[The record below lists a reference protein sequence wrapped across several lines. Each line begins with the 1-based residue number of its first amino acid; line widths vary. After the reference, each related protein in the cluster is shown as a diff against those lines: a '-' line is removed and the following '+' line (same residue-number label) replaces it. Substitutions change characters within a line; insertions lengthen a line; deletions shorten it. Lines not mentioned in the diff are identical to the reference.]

1 MAMRVTRIV
10 LLAVIAGV
18 LGGSQ
23 LFNYWK
29 QKVLPATVGAVS
41 GTEALAV
48 SAEVSNEQ
56 SLTEYIRK
64 QLQTHTERVS
74 VAMLGSDHSEAA
86 LKKALAAATATD
98 DYIAYIIDS
107 YYYTIRETTIRTDV
121 DLRIRYRET
130 AEQTAEVNRI
140 TDRALRNIINDQM
153 NDHEKVK
160 VIHDW
165 VVARVDYD
173 QSLQKYTAYEALTTG
188 KAVCQGYALL
198 MYNMLT
204 KAGIKNVIAAG
215 TVNTGEHAWNIVK
228 LDGQW
233 YHLDA
238 TWDDAAIASTT
249 GVSAAQGAILRSQY
263 RYYLLTD
270 EQMRVDHQWTK
281 PYPKATTVYANALHK
296 RMQAAPR
303 EAGRLAKLEAAIGLD
318 WLLPERTASSV
329 TALANKLVAMST
341 SGKRELQVRYTR
353 GSSWNEDIRS
363 AVRQAGIRDGYQVRS
378 TPYGTDGSVLLE
390 VKFTV

>member
-1 MAMRVTRIV
+1 MRASRIV

-23 LFNYWK
+23 MFSYWK
-29 QKVLPATVGAVS
+29 QKVRPTAVAVS
-41 GTEALAV
+41 GTEAFAASV
-48 SAEVSNEQ
+48 EVKNEQ
-56 SLTEYIRK
+56 SLTAYIK
-64 QLQTHTERVS
+64 QQLQTHTERIS

-86 LKKALAAATATD
+86 LKQALAAATGTD

-107 YYYTIRETTIRTDV
+107 YYYTIRETSTRTDV
-121 DLRIRYRET
+121 DLRIRYRES
-130 AEQTAEVNRI
+130 AEQTAEVNAI
-140 TDRALRNIINDQM
+140 TDRALRNIINNSM

-160 VIHDW
+160 AIHDW
-165 VVARVDYD
+165 VVERVEYD

-188 KAVCQGYALL
+188 RAVCQGYALL
-198 MYNMLT
+198 MHNMLT
-204 KAGIKNVIAAG
+204 KAGIANVIAAG

-238 TWDDAAIASTT
+238 TWDDAATT
-249 GVSAAQGAILRSQY
+249 ATAGVDAAQGAILRSQY

-270 EQMRVDHQWTK
+270 EQMRSDHQWTK
-281 PYPKATTVYANALHK
+281 SYPKATTLYVDALHN
-296 RMQAAPR
+296 RMKTAPR
-303 EAGRLAKLEAAIGLD
+303 EVARFAKLESAIGLD
-318 WLLPERTASSV
+318 WLLPERTVATV
-329 TALANKLVAMST
+329 TALANKLSDMSAL
-341 SGKRELQVRYTR
+341 GKRELQVRYMR
-353 GSSWNEDIRS
+353 GDSWNEDIRA

-390 VKFTV
+390 VKFTAAS

>member
-1 MAMRVTRIV
+1 
-10 LLAVIAGV
+10 
-18 LGGSQ
+18 
-23 LFNYWK
+23 
-29 QKVLPATVGAVS
+29 
-41 GTEALAV
+41 
-48 SAEVSNEQ
+48 
-56 SLTEYIRK
+56 
-64 QLQTHTERVS
+64 
-74 VAMLGSDHSEAA
+74 
-86 LKKALAAATATD
+86 
-98 DYIAYIIDS
+98 
-107 YYYTIRETTIRTDV
+107 
-121 DLRIRYRET
+121 
-130 AEQTAEVNRI
+130 
-140 TDRALRNIINDQM
+140 
-153 NDHEKVK
+153 VK

-173 QSLQKYTAYEALTTG
+173 QSLQKYTAYEALTIG

-281 PYPKATTVYANALHK
+281 PYPKATTMYANALHK

>member
-1 MAMRVTRIV
+1 MRVTRIV

-29 QKVLPATVGAVS
+29 QKVRPVAVDATSGA
-41 GTEALAV
+41 EAFAA
-48 SAEVSNEQ
+48 SAEVKTEK
-56 SLTEYIRK
+56 SLTEYIK
-64 QLQTHTERVS
+64 QQLQTHTERVS
-74 VAMLGSDHSEAA
+74 VAMLGADHSEAA
-86 LKKALAAATATD
+86 LKQALADATATD

-107 YYYTIRETTIRTDV
+107 YYYTIRETALRTDV
-121 DLRIRYRET
+121 DLRIRYRES

-140 TDRALRNIINDQM
+140 TDRALRNMIKDGM

-160 VIHDW
+160 AIHDW
-165 VVARVDYD
+165 VVERVDYD
-173 QSLQKYTAYEALTTG
+173 HSLQKYTAYEALTTG

-204 KAGIKNVIAAG
+204 KAGIDNVIAAG

-233 YHLDA
+233 YHIDA
-238 TWDDAAIASTT
+238 TWDDAAIASTS
-249 GVSAAQGAILRSQY
+249 GVDAAQGAILRSQY

-270 EQMRVDHQWTK
+270 EQLRTDHQWTK
-281 PYPKATTVYANALHK
+281 SYPKAVTVYADALRK
-296 RMQAAPR
+296 RMQTVPR
-303 EAGRLAKLEAAIGLD
+303 DAERMAKLESAVGLD
-318 WLLPERTASSV
+318 WLKPERTASSV
-329 TALANKLVAMST
+329 TSLANKLADMSER
-341 SGKRELQVRYTR
+341 GKRELQVRYTK
-353 GSSWNEDIRS
+353 GDSWNEDIRA
-363 AVRQAGIRDGYQVRS
+363 AVRQAGIRNGYQVRS

-390 VKFTV
+390 LKLTA

>member
-1 MAMRVTRIV
+1 MRVTRIV

-29 QKVLPATVGAVS
+29 QKVRPIAVGAVA
-41 GTEALAV
+41 GTEAFAA
-48 SAEVSNEQ
+48 SAEVKNEQ
-56 SLTEYIRK
+56 SLAEYIKK
-64 QLQTHTERVS
+64 QLQTHTDRVS

-86 LKKALAAATATD
+86 LKKALAAATGTD

-107 YYYTIRETTIRTDV
+107 YYYTIRETSIRTDI

-160 VIHDW
+160 AIHDW

-173 QSLQKYTAYEALTTG
+173 QALQKYTAYEALTTG
-188 KAVCQGYALL
+188 RAVCQGYALL

-204 KAGIKNVIAAG
+204 KAGIENVIAAG

-249 GVSAAQGAILRSQY
+249 GVDAAQGAILRSQY

-270 EQMRVDHQWTK
+270 SQMRADHQWTK
-281 PYPKATTVYANALHK
+281 TYPKATTVYADALRK
-296 RMQAAPR
+296 RMQTVPL
-303 EAGRLAKLEAAIGLD
+303 EAQRLSKLEAAIGLD
-318 WLLPERTASSV
+318 WLQSDRTVTSV
-329 TALANKLVAMST
+329 TALANKLSEMSAG
-341 SGKRELQVRYTR
+341 GKRELQVRYTR
-353 GSSWNEDIRS
+353 GDSWNEDIRA

-390 VKFTV
+390 VKFTA